1 MVLGPTCSRTGFASK
16 RVTRFAER
24 EAIHRAW
31 KSLGGSGKLIC
42 LNSRRNLHA
51 AAGFLLE
58 LASPH
63 RKVRM
68 VSSDDE
74 QTVRQTLAALS
85 LRRLKKLCS
94 VFVCRAPSLI
104 LGASIRNTN
113 DERAVW
119 QSAPARSIA
128 RQTEDGERPKI

>member
-1 MVLGPTCSRTGFASK
+1 
-16 RVTRFAER
+16 
-24 EAIHRAW
+24 
-31 KSLGGSGKLIC
+31 
-42 LNSRRNLHA
+42 
-51 AAGFLLE
+51 
-58 LASPH
+58 
-63 RKVRM
+63 M

-85 LRRLKKLCS
+85 LRRPKKLCS

-104 LGASIRNTN
+104 LGASIKNTN

-119 QSAPARSIA
+119 QSAPARSFG